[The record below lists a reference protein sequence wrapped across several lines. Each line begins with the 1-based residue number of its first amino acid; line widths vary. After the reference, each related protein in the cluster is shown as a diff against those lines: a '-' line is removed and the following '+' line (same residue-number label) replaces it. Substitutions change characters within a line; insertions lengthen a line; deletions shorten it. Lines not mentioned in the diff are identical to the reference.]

1 MSDQDEHRP
10 DPDALLA
17 RVKEEEAR
25 QARGKLKIFLGAAA
39 GVGKTYAMLE
49 AAHAR
54 RAEGVDV
61 VIGWVDTHG
70 RAETEALIKGLE
82 ILARRP
88 IEYHGTILTEFDL
101 DAALTR
107 HPTLILVDELAHTN
121 VPGARHTKRW
131 QDVQE
136 LLDAGITVYTTLNVQ
151 HLESLNDVV
160 AKITGVRVHETIPDA
175 VIEHADEVELVDLP
189 PEELLQRL
197 KEGKVYVPEQAQ
209 EAIRNFFRKG
219 NLIALRELALRRTAE
234 RVDADMQEY
243 RREQA
248 VAPVWQTREALMACV
263 GPGDSNDR
271 VVRAAARLAGQL
283 DVPWHAVYV
292 ETPALQRLGSRERE
306 RILQSLKLA
315 QDLGAQTATLAYQDG
330 VEGVVGYARDH
341 NLARVLVGRDR
352 PKAWR
357 LWHRHFAERLGR
369 LAPDLEIVQVAHSEA
384 GARPG
389 RGPGAEVPAAG
400 SVPLEYVKSAVAC
413 ALAALLAT
421 PLLDVFDLANIVM
434 IFLLTVLGVAARYG
448 RGPAVLAAFLAVG
461 FYDFFFVPPRFS
473 FAVSDVQYLLTFVVM
488 LAVGLTDRKSTRL
501 NS

>member
-101 DAALTR
+101 DAALVR

-136 LLDAGITVYTTLNVQ
+136 LLDAGITVYTTLNIQ

-209 EAIRNFFRKG
+209 EAVRNFFRKG
-219 NLIALRELALRRTAE
+219 NLIALRELALRRTAD
-234 RVDADMQEY
+234 RVDAQMRVY
-243 RREQA
+243 MREHA
-248 VAPVWQTREALMACV
+248 IEKIWPTRERLLVCV
-263 GPGDSNDR
+263 GPNPFSTRLVRTAKRMADR
-271 VVRAAARLAGQL
+271 LDAEWIAA
-283 DVPWHAVYV
+283 YV
-292 ETPALQRLGSRERE
+292 ETPTHRRLPLAVQDQAVETLRLAER
-306 RILQSLKLA
+306 
-315 QDLGAQTATLAYQDG
+315 LGAQTVTLTGQRMS
-330 VEGVVGYARDH
+330 EEI
-341 NLARVLVGRDR
+341 GR
-352 PKAWR
+352 A
-357 LWHRHFAERLGR
+357 
-369 LAPDLEIVQVAHSEA
+369 
-384 GARPG
+384 
-389 RGPGAEVPAAG
+389 
-400 SVPLEYVKSAVAC
+400 
-413 ALAALLAT
+413 
-421 PLLDVFDLANIVM
+421 
-434 IFLLTVLGVAARYG
+434 
-448 RGPAVLAAFLAVG
+448 
-461 FYDFFFVPPRFS
+461 
-473 FAVSDVQYLLTFVVM
+473 
-488 LAVGLTDRKSTRL
+488 
-501 NS
+501 